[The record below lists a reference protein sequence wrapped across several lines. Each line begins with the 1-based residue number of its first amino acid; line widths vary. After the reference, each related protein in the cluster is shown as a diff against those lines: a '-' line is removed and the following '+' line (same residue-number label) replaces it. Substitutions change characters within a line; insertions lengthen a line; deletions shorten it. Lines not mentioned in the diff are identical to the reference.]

1 MKLSIIIPAYN
12 EERYLP
18 ACLASVQ
25 RAIEAN
31 QDLEFTNELI
41 VADNNSTDHTA
52 DIARTHGARLAFEPE
67 NQIARAR
74 NAGAAIATGDW
85 LLFLDADC
93 HLSAGL
99 LRDALRLMRRG
110 EVVGC
115 GSTVAIPDMPRWAER
130 TLAGWNKISRR
141 WRWAAGA
148 FLVCRADAFQ
158 ELGGFNTKLYA
169 AEEIDLSR
177 RLKRWG
183 RVRNRRFEILVDHP
197 LQSSNRKLRL
207 YSGREIFWQTLRLF
221 LWPFGTLRNRK
232 ALAVW
237 YDGRR

>member
-18 ACLASVQ
+18 TCLASVQ
-25 RAIEAN
+25 QAVAAN
-31 QDLEFTNELI
+31 RDLGVAVELI
-41 VADNNSTDHTA
+41 VADNNSTDRTA
-52 DIARTHGARLAFEPE
+52 DIARSHGARVAFEPQ

-74 NAGAAIATGDW
+74 NAGAVIAAGDW

-93 HLSAGL
+93 ELSAEL
-99 LRDALRLMRRG
+99 LRDTIQLTQ
-110 EVVGC
+110 EDKIVGC
-115 GSTVAIPDMPRWAER
+115 GSIVAMHDMPRWAQR
-130 TLAGWNKISRR
+130 MLAGWNSISRR
-141 WRWAAGA
+141 CRWAAGS
-148 FLVCRADAFQ
+148 FLVCRGDAFS

-183 RVRNRRFEILVDHP
+183 RKRGLSFEILNAHP
-197 LQSSNRKLRL
+197 LVSSNRKLKL
-207 YSGREIFWQTLRLF
+207 YSGREIAWQTLRLF

-232 ALAVW
+232 ALTVW